1 MGRQGRRTPSA
12 SPCGRT
18 ARWCCLPRWQF
29 ESQNTSLFGNAV
41 YWGWGWGTIFC
52 LVRRASFSQQEL
64 PHVSLLLFY
73 LQTGGV
79 HTLECLL

>member
-12 SPCGRT
+12 SLCRRT
-18 ARWCCLPRWQF
+18 AGWYCLPRWQL
-29 ESQNTSLFGNAV
+29 ENQSTSLFGMLFI
-41 YWGWGWGTIFC
+41 GGGGIFC

-64 PHVSLLLFY
+64 PHLSLPLFY